1 MVKER
6 GTARRQ
12 SLPLRLHRLID
23 DVPDDVGNVTLPLC
37 CSMGEVLRVK
47 PASIPA
53 ATGVVSALLAYTLA
67 ALRSALAKCLP

>member
-1 MVKER
+1 
-6 GTARRQ
+6 
-12 SLPLRLHRLID
+12 
-23 DVPDDVGNVTLPLC
+23 
-37 CSMGEVLRVK
+37 MGEVLRVK